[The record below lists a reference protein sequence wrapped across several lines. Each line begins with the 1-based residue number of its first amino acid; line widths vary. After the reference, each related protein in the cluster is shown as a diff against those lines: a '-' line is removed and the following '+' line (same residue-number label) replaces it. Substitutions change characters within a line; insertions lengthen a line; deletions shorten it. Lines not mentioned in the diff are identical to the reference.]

1 MGDAGLR
8 LRLARSRSSRVRT
21 VKADHDLP
29 GGAPNADLR
38 SVTTEARVGGFVA
51 ELLGTEGVAPEIDI
65 FDVGF
70 HSLLALRLR
79 DRINSAFGSDFPVR
93 FIFDERTVG
102 GIARRVDAWPN
113 SAGDLSPQGATFT
126 VNPDGTNA
134 PLFYLHSDL
143 FADGVY
149 CRNLAAAIGSAQPL
163 HALAPHGTYDLP
175 LLPTIEAM
183 ARDYVPRIRA
193 IQPQGPYRLGGFCV
207 SGLIAYEVA
216 RLLSAEGQV
225 VDDVVLINAAA
236 LPTRAIAPMD
246 GIVRT
251 IGRNPRLSPRLRERL
266 CYNVARL
273 HGDLLDG
280 PRGAASFLRGRVLQ
294 WIRRGRRRPTTLD
307 ANPSPFEKR
316 SGNRETENSFAHLVA
331 ALTYHPKP
339 YGGRV
344 TLIWSV
350 DQAESWN
357 DAAAGWQQVAR
368 EVRVVPMTGGHV
380 SPLQDG
386 LPELSKILA
395 KVLSED
401 ASPQP

>member
-1 MGDAGLR
+1 
-8 LRLARSRSSRVRT
+8 
-21 VKADHDLP
+21 
-29 GGAPNADLR
+29 
-38 SVTTEARVGGFVA
+38 
-51 ELLGTEGVAPEIDI
+51 LLGTESIAPETDI

-79 DRINSAFGSDFPVR
+79 DRINSSFGSDFPVR
-93 FIFDERTVG
+93 FIFDERTVA
-102 GIARRVDAWPN
+102 GIARCIDVWPN
-113 SAGDLSPQGATFT
+113 SAEDLAPQGATFT
-126 VNPDGTNA
+126 VHPDGTNA

-149 CRNLAAAIGSAQPL
+149 CRNLAAAIGSAQPV

-183 ARDYVPRIRA
+183 AKDYVWRIRK
-193 IQPQGPYRLGGFCV
+193 IQPAGPYRLGGFCV
-207 SGLIAYEVA
+207 SGLIAYETA
-216 RLLSAEGQV
+216 RLLAAEGEL
-225 VDDVVLINAAA
+225 VDDVVLINASA
-236 LPTRAIAPMD
+236 LPTRAIVPLD
-246 GIVRT
+246 RIVRA
-251 IGRNPRLSPRLRERL
+251 IGRNARLSPRLRERL

-273 HGDLLDG
+273 HGDLLSG
-280 PRGAASFLRGRVLQ
+280 PGGAASFLRGRILQ
-294 WIRRGRRRPTTLD
+294 WIRRGRRHPATLD

-331 ALTYHPKP
+331 ALTYHPKR
-339 YGGRV
+339 YGGRI

-386 LPELSKILA
+386 LPELSAILA

-401 ASPQP
+401 SAPRP